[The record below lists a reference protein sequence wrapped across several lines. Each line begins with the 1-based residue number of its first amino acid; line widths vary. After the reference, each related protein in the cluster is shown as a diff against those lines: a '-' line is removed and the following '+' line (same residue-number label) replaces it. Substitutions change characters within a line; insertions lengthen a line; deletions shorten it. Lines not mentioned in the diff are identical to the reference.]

1 MDCFHVF
8 HIREEKMKKI
18 VGIVGLTLLFALA
31 AFADQDAQVQPGYAI
46 VTPSAGAAPGLVVF
60 ETFGMRGGPE
70 GGTVEA
76 GVLPAGLTTNALLF
90 VDASGRLS
98 KNLGVAIVN
107 PNTSDLTVTMTLLK
121 SDGTQVATADVPVK
135 SHQQVSKFVTQL
147 FPATTPIPSDFTGTL
162 TLTSGGTSPLPFS
175 AIGLRFRGPNFST
188 VPVTSLAT
196 PTTGLPS
203 FSTGIGG
210 DGAVLLPQFATGGGW
225 ATEIVIGNSG
235 ASALTVRVDLFK
247 PDGTPLSATLNNQ
260 TGSSFPN
267 LSIPAHGVL
276 VLAPRNAQGDD
287 DF

>member
-1 MDCFHVF
+1 
-8 HIREEKMKKI
+8 MKKI
-18 VGIVGLTLLFALA
+18 IGVVGLVLLLTFA
-31 AFADQDAQVQPGYAI
+31 AFADEDNQIQSGYAV
-46 VTPSAGAAPGLVVF
+46 VTPSAGAASALVVF
-60 ETFGMRGGPE
+60 ETFGMRGNSD
-70 GGTVEA
+70 GGTLQA

-107 PNTSDLTVTMTLLK
+107 PNTSDITVTMTLRQ
-121 SDGTQVATADVPVK
+121 SDGTQVATIDIPVK

-147 FPATTPIPSDFTGTL
+147 FPSTVPIPKDFTGTL
-162 TLTSGGTSPLPFS
+162 TVTSSGASPLPFS
-175 AIGLRFRGPNFST
+175 AIGLRFRGSNFST

-196 PTTGLPS
+196 PTTGVPI

-235 ASALTVRVDLFK
+235 TAALTVRVDLFK

-260 TGSSFPN
+260 TGSSFTN
-267 LSIPAHGVL
+267 LNIPAHGVL
-276 VLAPRNAQGDD
+276 VLAQRNAQGDD